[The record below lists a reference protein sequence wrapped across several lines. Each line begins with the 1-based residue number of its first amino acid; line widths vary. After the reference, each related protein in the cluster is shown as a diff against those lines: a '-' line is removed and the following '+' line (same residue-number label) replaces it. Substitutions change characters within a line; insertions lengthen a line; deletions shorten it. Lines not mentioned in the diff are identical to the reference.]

1 MPNSPS
7 RLLQTLSQN
16 LFPKLPDQEQF
27 IQALLQPQ
35 PYPPAI
41 LWIQPKPAVLPFAIA
56 PAVAWQPSFV
66 DRLSLESKP
75 GKHPLHDQGA
85 YYCLDLSSVFA
96 AVPLMELAAKAPKTN
111 LVVDLCAAPGGK
123 SLFAWR
129 SIQPDLLLCNEVIG
143 KRLGML
149 ISNLKRCQVDPVAV
163 LHGDVATLAPVLCQS
178 ADVVIVDAP
187 CSGQSLLAKRTK
199 VEGCFHPVTIRHN
212 QRRQKRILAAAA
224 DLVAPQGWLL
234 YSTCTFSKAENE
246 GAIAWFLS
254 KFPQFQPQAVLALKD
269 WQSHLAPFPCYRLW
283 PQSGLGAG
291 AFTVLLHNSAPS
303 EPESEPQ
310 PLGTDWKRYQKW
322 SSFD

>member
-1 MPNSPS
+1 MANSPS

-27 IQALLQPQ
+27 IHALLQPQ
-35 PYPPAI
+35 PYSPAI
-41 LWIQPKPAVLPFAIA
+41 LWTQPKPDVSPFAIA

-66 DRLSLESKP
+66 DRLSSETKP
-75 GKHPLHDQGA
+75 GKHPLHAQGA

-96 AVPLMELAAKAPKTN
+96 AIPLMELTAKYPKTN
-111 LVVDLCAAPGGK
+111 LLVDLCAAPGGK

-129 SIQPDLLLCNEVIG
+129 SLKPDLLLCNEVIG

-149 ISNLKRCQVDPVAV
+149 MSNLKRCQVDPVAV
-163 LHGDVATLAPVLCQS
+163 IHGDVAALAPVLSQS

-187 CSGQSLLAKRTK
+187 CSGQSLLAKGIK

-224 DLVAPQGWLL
+224 DLVAPQGYLL
-234 YSTCTFSKAENE
+234 YSTCTFSKVENE
-246 GAIAWFLS
+246 GAIARFLS
-254 KFPQFQPQAVLALKD
+254 KFPQFQPQPILSLKD
-269 WQSHLAPFPCYRLW
+269 WQSHLTDIPCYRLW
-283 PQSGLGAG
+283 PQHHLGAG
-291 AFTVLLHNSAPS
+291 AFTVLLKNTTLG
-303 EPESEPQ
+303 EPH
-310 PLGTDWKRYQKW
+310 PLKPDWKRYQKW